1 MQSPPIMPSTSNH
14 PECAAIIVAAGS
26 SRRMGID
33 KLAWPLAGVPVLR
46 RTLEAFL
53 KAQSVHSLVVV
64 CPVERWNLLEGVD
77 FNKPVLR
84 TDGGAERQESVM
96 NGLAALG
103 GEVRF
108 VAVHDGARPLVS
120 PADIDACV
128 AAALIHRAAALAR
141 RATET
146 MKRSDADGFCIEA
159 VSRDNLWCMETPQ
172 VFETALL
179 REAYQNVAARGLAVT
194 DEVSAVRQSGVK
206 VKFIESTHPNLK
218 ITTPADLALAA
229 ALMASQ

>member
-1 MQSPPIMPSTSNH
+1 
-14 PECAAIIVAAGS
+14 
-26 SRRMGID
+26 
-33 KLAWPLAGVPVLR
+33 
-46 RTLEAFL
+46 
-53 KAQSVHSLVVV
+53 
-64 CPVERWNLLEGVD
+64 
-77 FNKPVLR
+77 
-84 TDGGAERQESVM
+84 
-96 NGLAALG
+96 
-103 GEVRF
+103 
-108 VAVHDGARPLVS
+108 
-120 PADIDACV
+120 
-128 AAALIHRAAALAR
+128 
-141 RATET
+141 